1 MDSKLSIHFGE
12 DKTKPILFASK
23 RRSKNGRQLN
33 SRYNHKYK
41 AALACFISHV
51 SYRMFHIACRMFHI
65 ACFISHVACFISSV
79 RVRRE
84 NVLWTNGTKG
94 YKQDKREIKFFL

>member
-41 AALACFISHV
+41 AALACFISSVRV
-51 SYRMFHIACRMFHI
+51 SYLRCVFHIFG
-65 ACFISHVACFISSV
+65 ACFISSV

>member
-41 AALACFISHV
+41 AA
-51 SYRMFHIACRMFHI
+51 
-65 ACFISHVACFISSV
+65 VACFISSV